1 MTKRTTYLV
10 SAAILAL
17 GAFSAPSAQAKFVA
31 TFEELGSVVFEMG
44 SGQLD
49 LTDLA
54 RLGLTNA
61 GPLVIPSMGIFN
73 AGLSDATEDAFGTI
87 TGPSNFGSG
96 ALTHADGGDN
106 DPVGVSGG
114 ELFVPLNYISGAML
128 SNDSVYSDA
137 TFSSLGMTPGVYVW
151 SWGSGAH
158 ADTLTIE
165 IGVPEPSTWAMMLV
179 GFAGLGYAALRRK
192 RAVPAIST
200 CD

>member
-1 MTKRTTYLV
+1 MTKRTTCLV

-31 TFEELGSVVFEMG
+31 IFEEVGSVVFEMG

-49 LTDLA
+49 LTDLE
-54 RLGLTNA
+54 REGLSNS
-61 GPLVIPSMGIFN
+61 GPLVIPSMGSFN
-73 AGLSDATEDAFGTI
+73 GGVSGATEDVLGTI

-96 ALTHADGGDN
+96 GLTHADGGDN

-114 ELFVPLNYISGAML
+114 QLLVPLNYLSGAML
-128 SNDSVYSDA
+128 SNDSVYSNA

-165 IGVPEPSTWAMMLV
+165 IGVPEPSTWAMILL

-192 RAVPAIST
+192 GAVPAISA
-200 CD
+200 